1 VTQGTGT
8 HGSKFTPETLALFIE
23 GVRDRGLTLKAAC
36 GYAGIATRTLERWH
50 ARARSEAADEDAKEI
65 GPYTQFFLDIE
76 LAQGRGQ
83 ATVEEQQW
91 KLINAG
97 DGPSIRRWLEAHD
110 PPTWGRRTSGRAPV
124 VITGDGTK
132 VAILQQGTSE
142 NPADYFGVESVV
154 TDPTLAIEGP
164 AE

>member
-1 VTQGTGT
+1 MTPGTGA
-8 HGSKFTPETLALFIE
+8 HGSKFIPETLDLFIE
-23 GVRDRGLTLKAAC
+23 GVRDRGMTLRAAC

-50 ARARSEAADEDAKEI
+50 ARARTEADDAKAGDDI

-76 LAQGRGQ
+76 LGQGRAQG
-83 ATVEEQQW
+83 TVEEQQW
-91 KLINAG
+91 TLIKAG

-110 PPTWGRRTSGRAPV
+110 PATWARRSAGRTPV

-132 VAILQQGTSE
+132 VAILQQGTSD
-142 NPADYFGVESVV
+142 NSADYFGVESVV

-164 AE
+164 E